1 MQDKSES
8 TFTHGGARKGSG
20 RKATGKKTKCITL
33 TLTTE
38 QAEVLQSEAKY
49 AGLSVSQYIVKELHL
64 PDKYVEKAVTKYDF
78 SSFEW
83 NENLI
88 AAEEEPEE
96 YKGKE

>member
-1 MQDKSES
+1 MQEKNET

-20 RKATGKKTKCITL
+20 RKATGRKTKCITL

-49 AGLSVSQYIVKELHL
+49 AGLTISQYIVKELHL
-64 PDKYVEKAVTKYDF
+64 PDKYVDKAVAKYDF

-83 NENLI
+83 NENLM
-88 AAEEEPEE
+88 AAEEQPEP
-96 YKGKE
+96 YKAKD